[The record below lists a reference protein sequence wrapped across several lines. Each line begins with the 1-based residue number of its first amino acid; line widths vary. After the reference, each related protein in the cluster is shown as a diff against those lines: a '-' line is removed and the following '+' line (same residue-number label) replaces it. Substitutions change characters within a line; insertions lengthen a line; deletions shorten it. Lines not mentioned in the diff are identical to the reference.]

1 MGRQEKINFRNE
13 ILQNLYRCSIL
24 NKVRCDGLFAC
35 HKCDKCG
42 EDIYAGLLSGY
53 VHIRCKN
60 CGNTY
65 RLTQRSMKI
74 YMVVP
79 LCSVA
84 VTVAM
89 SICFLQGASIDIKTA
104 FILGISW
111 MLVFIS
117 GLLLIHADLLVYE
130 TGSDKR

>member
-42 EDIYAGLLSGY
+42 KDIYAGLLSGY